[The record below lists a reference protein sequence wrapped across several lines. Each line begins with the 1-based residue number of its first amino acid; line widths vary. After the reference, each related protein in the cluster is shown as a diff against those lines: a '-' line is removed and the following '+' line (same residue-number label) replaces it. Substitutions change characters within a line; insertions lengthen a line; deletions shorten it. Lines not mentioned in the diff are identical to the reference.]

1 MRTTLIICLAA
12 MSANSVFEA
21 LRPSSLPGWVS
32 WVDWAFA
39 ALFAFCALSYFL
51 RWDGAALTAALSQ
64 DEWQD
69 VASAPINRAVL
80 IYLPRLDY
88 YGNGGVYAG
97 MLVDMGTGR
106 RWLTFGWAIGRD
118 CEPDNQPTKWKPLPS
133 PPLPTQEE
141 G

>member
-51 RWDGAALTAALSQ
+51 RWD
-64 DEWQD
+64 
-69 VASAPINRAVL
+69 
-80 IYLPRLDY
+80 
-88 YGNGGVYAG
+88 
-97 MLVDMGTGR
+97 
-106 RWLTFGWAIGRD
+106 
-118 CEPDNQPTKWKPLPS
+118 
-133 PPLPTQEE
+133 EE
-141 G
+141 GDDEEVADADEGVRD